1 MDIDEY
7 LHIDYKSIAHY
18 LAEELRIAIKKKR
31 FNRAV
36 IGVSGG
42 LDSSVTLALLADA
55 IDNEHIHAYFLPYR
69 SSNPESRSDAQLIC
83 DFLDIELIK
92 RDITEQIDIYFAG
105 EDNLS
110 KLRIGNKCARERMAV
125 LYDMASKHNGLV
137 IGTSNRSEIIMG
149 YGTLFGDLA
158 CAINPLG
165 NLFKSQVRELA
176 ASMGLPEK
184 IVNKVPTADLWEGQT
199 DEGEMG
205 VSYRTIDRFSY
216 LYFDREMTVE
226 EIAEAGIEEE
236 KIEKIIKAYRKNSF
250 KGEMPYIIPL
260 NI

>member
-7 LHIDYKSIAHY
+7 LNIDYKSIAGY
-18 LAEELRIAIKKKR
+18 LSEELSVAIKKKR
-31 FNRAV
+31 FSNAV
-36 IGVSGG
+36 IGISGG

-55 IDNEHIHAYFLPYR
+55 LDRENIYAYFLPYR

-83 DFLDIELIK
+83 DGLDIELIT
-92 RDITEQIDIYFAG
+92 RDITEQIDIYFAD
-105 EDNLS
+105 EESPS

-125 LYDMASKHNGLV
+125 LYDMASKYNALV

-165 NLFKSQVRELA
+165 NLFKSQVRKLA
-176 ASMGLPEK
+176 DSMGLPEK
-184 IVNKVPTADLWEGQT
+184 IVGKVPTADLWEGQT

-216 LYFDREMTVE
+216 LYFDMEMSVE
-226 EIAEAGIEEE
+226 EIAETGIEEE
-236 KIEKIIKAYRKNSF
+236 KINKIIKAYRKNSF